1 MNTPRL
7 APTYKEMLNANDA
20 LGTVA
25 EPVAPMA
32 VHLSNYD
39 VPQFMRLAAE
49 FGSDYYAYAVT
60 PNVDHLIR
68 YCDDASF
75 RDLYRGAGFVLLD
88 SRFLAY
94 VLRLTLGLRLPTCPG
109 SDVTASLFDDV
120 VRPDDKLIVIG
131 GSEAQ
136 AATLAARFGLS
147 QLKHHNPPMGF
158 IRDAAA
164 VEACL
169 QFIEQESPF
178 RFCLLAVGCPQQ
190 ELIARALQTRGR
202 ARGLALCVGASIN
215 FLTGV
220 ERRAPRWVQKIG
232 FEWLARLLKDPT
244 RLAKRYLV
252 RGPRIFML
260 LPRLKFELRGPAV
273 GTLDGTL
280 NKK

>member
-1 MNTPRL
+1 
-7 APTYKEMLNANDA
+7 MLNANDA

-49 FGSDYYAYAVT
+49 FGSDSYAYAVT